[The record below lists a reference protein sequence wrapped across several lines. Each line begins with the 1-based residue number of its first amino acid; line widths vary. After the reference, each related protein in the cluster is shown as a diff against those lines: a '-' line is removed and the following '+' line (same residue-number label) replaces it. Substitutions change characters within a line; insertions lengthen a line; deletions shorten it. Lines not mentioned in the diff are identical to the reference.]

1 MSTLRKVKFRSS
13 GETLGYAIAVVVL
26 LVALP
31 ALGQVHGIPP
41 SITSFGTTGIGFMP
55 RPSITSLGP
64 FGWQAPAE
72 PFISGDVVPGQIRPF
87 DRPFNGPFDRGN
99 QSDAG
104 PLILS
109 YPYAVPYPIPV
120 VGDVAGAEAI
130 DGQGPM
136 IAPSGLRFMPNP
148 GIPTMLYPPPDAVP
162 VASKPTPAATPQ
174 PVQEQQSTVLVFRNG
189 KRLEVRN
196 YAIVGDQLVN
206 LSGGGPRKIA
216 LNDLDLKATSRVNDE
231 RAVDFRLPTNP
242 HDRKSET
249 EH

>member
-1 MSTLRKVKFRSS
+1 MNTLRNTRFRSS
-13 GETLGYAIAVVVL
+13 GETLRYAIAFTVL
-26 LVALP
+26 LAALP
-31 ALGQVHGIPP
+31 AVGQVHGIPP
-41 SITSFGTTGIGFMP
+41 SITSFGTSGIGFMP

-72 PFISGDVVPGQIRPF
+72 PFISRDFFPGQIRPF
-87 DRPFNGPFDRGN
+87 DRPFNGPFDKGN
-99 QSDAG
+99 QSDG
-104 PLILS
+104 SPLILS

-120 VGDVAGAEAI
+120 AGDVAGAEAI

-136 IAPSGLRFMPNP
+136 IAPSGLPFMPNP
-148 GIPTMLYPPPDAVP
+148 GIPTMLYPPPGAVP
-162 VASKPTPAATPQ
+162 VASKPTTAATPQ

-216 LNDLDLKATSRVNDE
+216 LNDLDQKATSRLNNDRGVE
-231 RAVDFRLPTNP
+231 FHLPTNP
-242 HDRKSET
+242 GKA
-249 EH
+249 EHKD